1 MAVKRKS
8 RGSRKSRRS
17 SRPSRRHG
25 NMDPRAHVKTDR
37 KWHDFVY
44 RYDVPPKVL
53 KSEFDW
59 ISSDEVDHFFKYH
72 GWWYHLSQFERL
84 PSESPLAADWDGFQ
98 STSVSTGDLI
108 KVSTDGEKY
117 KIGSVY
123 YTSS

>member
-1 MAVKRKS
+1 MS
-8 RGSRKSRRS
+8 
-17 SRPSRRHG
+17 
-25 NMDPRAHVKTDR
+25 PRTHVKTDR

-44 RYDVPPKVL
+44 RDDVPAKVL

-72 GWWYHLSQFERL
+72 GSWYHTSQFERIS
-84 PSESPLAADWDGFQ
+84 PGSELAADWDGVHP
-98 STSVSTGDLI
+98 TSASTGDLI
-108 KVSTDGEKY
+108 KLSTDGERY